1 MARFLRQSTSIIVAV
16 GPFVSSSNGL
26 TRLSALVLSATDRA
40 SIIKANTSAAALNI
54 SARTWSAIVSAEGH
68 YALTVSATDADTVG
82 ALRVNIAD
90 DSECLPVYNDFYVLE
105 EAIYDALFA
114 ASAAAFDSNQD
125 VTVGAHA
132 AGSFT
137 SAAWAASA
145 IISAAISAGAITST
159 GIADG
164 AITSAEI
171 AAGAIISATFAAGA
185 INAAAIAA
193 DAITSSEIAAGAITS
208 AKFAASAIVSS
219 VISANAL
226 VQAHFSANAIASAA
240 LSADAV
246 TKIQAGLALS
256 SVLAT
261 VSTDVT
267 SILDDTGTAG
277 VVVGSFIASSIVQA
291 AFSANAIASAAIS
304 ADAVTKIQV
313 GLALSSVLA
322 TVSGDVTSILGD
334 TGTDGVVIAADAIK
348 AANISADAVAEIQ
361 AGLAT
366 SAAVATID
374 DFLDTEIS
382 AILAL
387 LDDPRT
393 EPGQG
398 APPVNPDLAT
408 KIDYLYKFARNR
420 VTQTSAQFSIYAD
433 DATTVDHKAAV
444 SDDST
449 TFDRGELATGP

>member
-1 MARFLRQSTSIIVAV
+1 MSRFLRQSTSIIVAV

-26 TRLSALVLSATDRA
+26 TVLSAVVLSATDRA
-40 SIIKANTSAAALNI
+40 SLVKHNTSAAATNI
-54 SARTWSAIVSAEGH
+54 SGNTWSAIVSAEGH
-68 YALTVSATDADTVG
+68 YALTLSTGNTDTVG
-82 ALRVNIAD
+82 AVRVIVNDAS
-90 DSECLPVYNDFYVLE
+90 DSLPVYNDFYVLE

-114 ASAAAFDSNQD
+114 ASAAAFDANQD

-185 INAAAIAA
+185 INAAALAT
-193 DAITSSEIAAGAITS
+193 D
-208 AKFAASAIVSS
+208 
-219 VISANAL
+219 
-226 VQAHFSANAIASAA
+226 AIASA
-240 LSADAV
+240 
-246 TKIQAGLALS
+246 K
-256 SVLAT
+256 
-261 VSTDVT
+261 
-267 SILDDTGTAG
+267 
-277 VVVGSFIASSIVQA
+277 
-291 AFSANAIASAAIS
+291 IS

-313 GLALSSVLA
+313 GLA
-322 TVSGDVTSILGD
+322 
-334 TGTDGVVIAADAIK
+334 
-348 AANISADAVAEIQ
+348 
-361 AGLAT
+361 T
-366 SAAVATID
+366 SAAVTTID
-374 DFLDTEIS
+374 DFLDTEIA

-387 LDDPRT
+387 LDDPRG

-420 VTQTSAQFSIYAD
+420 VTQTSATFSIYAD
-433 DATTVDHKAAV
+433 DATTVDHKATV
-444 SDDST
+444 GDDAT